1 MHPLHETDPTDMG
14 RYRLAGRLGAGGMGD
29 VYLGRTPGGRPAAVK
44 VISAQ
49 FQSDP
54 QALSRFRR
62 EVETLRTVHS
72 AYTAALIDAE
82 VTTPPYWMATEYIP
96 GPTLADAVRNTGPL
110 PPQLCRA
117 LLAALAEGLTD
128 IHVRG
133 VLHRDIKPQNVIL
146 SATGP
151 QLIDFGIARGFEP
164 SDLTQAGVAIG
175 TPGFIAPETITESVT
190 GPAADVFALGATL
203 AHALTG
209 RPPYGEGSMMTVA
222 YRTVHEEVDLRGVP
236 ADIAELVASCT
247 HRDPGRRPDPQR
259 IVDLCGTGTDLVQL
273 PAYRRAAA
281 TTAPVAAPPAAAA
294 PEATAPAAE
303 QATAVSQAA
312 TALVAAPA
320 PTAAATVFAP
330 GAAQA
335 PPATMLDSAGPAPA
349 GTVASAGSAAS
360 VTAEPVTAA
369 TAAAKSGWRDPR
381 RLALGAVLTA
391 GAVTATVFGFW
402 GSGDGKESEAGERPS
417 SNQSRSEG
425 RPLPP
430 EDGGDPP
437 SEQPG
442 EAGSDNPAAPDE
454 PVQDAPE
461 APPESLV
468 VPAGLTLKIG
478 EFIQAARAKLIMD
491 QDGNLVLLDEN
502 GEARWSNQQPG
513 PDFITTFQTDGNLVV
528 YDAAHQARWA
538 SRTDGAE
545 GAVLELRA
553 DGNMVIT
560 KDGQDLWQTDTAH

>member
-96 GPTLADAVRNTGPL
+96 GPTLSDAVRGTGPL
-110 PPQLCRA
+110 PPELCLA

-175 TPGFIAPETITESVT
+175 TPGFIAPETITESAT

-203 AHALTG
+203 AFALTG

-236 ADIAELVASCT
+236 AGIAELVARCA
-247 HRDPGRRPDPQR
+247 HRDPGRRPDPQE
-259 IVDLCGTGTDLVQL
+259 IVDLCGAGTDLVQH
-273 PAYRRAAA
+273 PAYQRAAA
-281 TTAPVAAPPAAAA
+281 AVATSGAPAPADTTPPVPTAQTPAAP
-294 PEATAPAAE
+294 
-303 QATAVSQAA
+303 QAA

-330 GAAQA
+330 GALAP
-335 PPATMLDSAGPAPA
+335 PPATMVDTGGPATAVPGTA
-349 GTVASAGSAAS
+349 GTAAPDVAKPG
-360 VTAEPVTAA
+360 
-369 TAAAKSGWRDPR
+369 RRR
-381 RLALGAVLTA
+381 RLALVLGAVGTA
-391 GAVTATVFGFW
+391 GAVTATVFALMTPGT
-402 GSGDGKESEAGERPS
+402 GTGDQAGEKPTAGRSAGGAGQANGGKDRPSAETGEAGADAPAEQDSPPPDAPAP
-417 SNQSRSEG
+417 E
-425 RPLPP
+425 LPP
-430 EDGGDPP
+430 EL
-437 SEQPG
+437 
-442 EAGSDNPAAPDE
+442 
-454 PVQDAPE
+454 
-461 APPESLV
+461 PESLV
-468 VPAGLTLKIG
+468 VPGGLTLKVG
-478 EFIQAARAKLIMD
+478 EFIEAARAKLVM
-491 QDGNLVLLDEN
+491 QADGNLVLFDEN
-502 GEARWSNQQPG
+502 GEARWSNQMAG
-513 PDFITTFQTDGNLVV
+513 SDYNTVFQTDGNLVT
-528 YDAAHQARWA
+528 YDAAHQAMWA
-538 SRTDGAE
+538 SQTDGAE
-545 GAVLELRA
+545 NAVLELRA